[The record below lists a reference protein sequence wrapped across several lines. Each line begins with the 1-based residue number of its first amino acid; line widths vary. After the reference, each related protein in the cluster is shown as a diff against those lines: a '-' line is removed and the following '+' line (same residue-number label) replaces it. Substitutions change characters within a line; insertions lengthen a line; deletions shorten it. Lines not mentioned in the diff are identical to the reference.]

1 MNNLKIMS
9 DLDFFSRE
17 ICEWKNSPARLMQI
31 KGFLYYDCEHDILH
45 RKRTAIGENG
55 ETVVVDNLP
64 NNRVIDNQYGKM
76 VNQKVDYLLG
86 KPFVVSSENKEY
98 ERQLKRVFGASFRRT
113 LKSAG
118 KALLC
123 GGIAW
128 LYPFY
133 DERGKFTFRVFPA
146 YEILPFWKDSRHT
159 VLDCAARLY
168 QVEVY
173 VGLVKKIVEKVELFT
188 KDGVRNFTLENG
200 RLVPDK
206 DVPECLPYVSA
217 RDRQGAIFPLNWGE
231 IPLIALKYGEME
243 TPLLKRVKSLQD
255 GINAM
260 LSDFQ
265 NNMQE
270 DARNTILVLKN
281 YDGEDLGEFR
291 RNLAAYGAVKVRCD
305 GDSKGG
311 VDTLSIGA
319 NADNYK
325 LILSLLKR
333 ALIENAMGYD
343 ASEFRTGVNLNQM
356 NIQSMYSDM
365 DLDANDMETELQAA
379 FEEILKFVNV
389 HLRNTVGADFSD
401 EDVAIVF
408 NRDMLINESE
418 AIAGCAASVG
428 LLSEETIIEQ
438 HPWVNDV
445 SKELRRK
452 ERARANSEK
461 EGNSSLK

>member
-1 MNNLKIMS
+1 MNVMT
-9 DLDFFSRE
+9 DLDFFSSEVR
-17 ICEWKNSPARLMQI
+17 EWKNSAERMMQI
-31 KGFLYYDCEHDILH
+31 KGFLYYRCEHDILH
-45 RKRTAIGENG
+45 RQRTAIGENG
-55 ETVVVDNLP
+55 EIVVVNNLP

-86 KPFVVSSENKEY
+86 KPFVVSCENKDY
-98 ERQLKRVFGASFRRT
+98 ERTLKRVFNASFRRM

-123 GGIAW
+123 GGIVW
-128 LYPFY
+128 IYPFY
-133 DERGKFTFRVFPA
+133 DEEGKFSFRFFPA
-146 YEILPFWKDSRHT
+146 YEILPFWKDSSHT
-159 VLDCAARLY
+159 VLDCALRVY
-168 QVEVY
+168 RVEAY
-173 VGLVKKIVEKVELFT
+173 DGFSKKVVERAELFT
-188 KDGVRNFTLENG
+188 KDGVKCYVFENG

-206 DVPECLPYVSA
+206 DAPECIPYLKA
-217 RDRQGAIFPLNWGE
+217 RGKNGDTYPLGWGKV
-231 IPLIALKYGEME
+231 PLVAVKYGETE
-243 TPLLKRVKSLQD
+243 CPLLKRVKSLQD

-305 GDSKGG
+305 GDAKGG
-311 VDTLSIGA
+311 VDTLSVGV
-319 NADNYK
+319 NAENYTA
-325 LILSLLKR
+325 ILDLLKK
-333 ALIENAMGYD
+333 ALVENAMGYNTRD
-343 ASEFRTGVNLNQM
+343 NLPGVNLNQM

-365 DLDANDMETELQAA
+365 DLDANDMETELQAS
-379 FEEILKFVNV
+379 FEEILWFVNM
-389 HLRNTVGADFSD
+389 HLRNTTGADFSG
-401 EDVAIVF
+401 EDVTFVF
-408 NRDMLINESE
+408 NRDTLINEAD

-445 SKELRRK
+445 DKELRRLER
-452 ERARANSEK
+452 ERANKLPTES
-461 EGNSSLK
+461 G